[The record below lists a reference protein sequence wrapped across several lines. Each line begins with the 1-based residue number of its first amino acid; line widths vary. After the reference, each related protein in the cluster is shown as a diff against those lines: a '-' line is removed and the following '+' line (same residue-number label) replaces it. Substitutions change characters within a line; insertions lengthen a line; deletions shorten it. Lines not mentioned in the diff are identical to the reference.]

1 MLSLSAAV
9 MVTVSFFLH
18 CVSGEDAQAMMAKAG
33 AQSAGSGLG
42 FQAKNLIDRPEKS
55 WRPVVIILLAQV
67 PMYQSPSTTWHG
79 CTVFSLLVSRA
90 C

>member
-1 MLSLSAAV
+1 
-9 MVTVSFFLH
+9 
-18 CVSGEDAQAMMAKAG
+18 MMAKAG

-67 PMYQSPSTTWHG
+67 PVYQSPSAIWHG
-79 CTVFSLLVSRA
+79 CTVFSLLASRA
-90 C
+90 CCVGCRQRFPLIPSSTFAGA